1 MAYTQ
6 VSSLDVVQAAYEQ
19 LAYFA
24 LRSQLLFDQA
34 ADVMPTNQS
43 MPGSSVIFTK
53 FADLSAATSALNEIV
68 DVTPVAMSD
77 SQVTVTLAEYGN
89 AVNTTAKLR
98 GTSFLDVDAA
108 AANIIG
114 YNAGDSIDQIVRDVL
129 AAGTE
134 NIFYG
139 SGGASLPTSRAT
151 VGSDDIL
158 TANDVRK
165 MTASLRK
172 KNVAPRDGGFYVG
185 YIHPDVS
192 YDLRRETGNAAWNAP
207 HINVDT
213 ANIYTGEIGTFE
225 SIRFIETPRAKVFEN
240 ASNGSGSSTGST
252 ATVDVYCTHI
262 LGQQA
267 LAKAYST
274 TDGNGPFPRIIE
286 GPVVDALRR
295 FNPTGWYWLG
305 GYGRFR
311 EEALGRIESS
321 SSIGANT

>member
-1 MAYTQ
+1 MAYTE
-6 VSSLDVVQAAYEQ
+6 VSSLNVSKAAYEQ

-24 LRSQLLFDQA
+24 LRSQMLFDQA

-43 MPGSSVIFTK
+43 MPGSSVVFTK
-53 FADLSAATSALNEIV
+53 FADLAAATSTLAETT

-77 SQVTVTLAEYGN
+77 STVTVTLAEYGN

-114 YNAGDSIDQIVRDVL
+114 YNAGDSIDQVVREVL
-129 AAGTE
+129 SAGTQ

-151 VGSDDIL
+151 VGSDDII
-158 TANDVRK
+158 TANDIRK

-172 KNVAPRDGGFYVG
+172 KNVAPRDGGYYVG
-185 YIHPDVS
+185 FIHPDVS
-192 YDLRRETGNAAWNAP
+192 YDLRRETGNASWNAP
-207 HINVDT
+207 HVQVDT
-213 ANIYTGEIGTFE
+213 ANIYTAEIGTFE
-225 SIRFIETPRAKVFEN
+225 SVRFVETPRAKIFAD
-240 ASNGSGSSTGST
+240 ASDGSGSSTGSS
-252 ATVDVYCTHI
+252 ATVDVYCTHV
-262 LGQQA
+262 LGAQA
-267 LAKAYST
+267 LAKAYSIV
-274 TDGNGPFPRIIE
+274 DGNGPFPRIVE
-286 GPVVDALRR
+286 GPVVDVLRR

-311 EEALGRIESS
+311 EESLGRIESS
-321 SSIGANT
+321 SSIGAN